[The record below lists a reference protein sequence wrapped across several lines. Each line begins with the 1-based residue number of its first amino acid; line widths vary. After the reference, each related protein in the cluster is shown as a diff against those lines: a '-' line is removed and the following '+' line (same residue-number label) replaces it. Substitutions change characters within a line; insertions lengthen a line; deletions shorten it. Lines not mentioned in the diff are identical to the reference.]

1 MMKKYVLSVIVI
13 AFILVSFSIAAADEE
28 NHSIAVVDITQM
40 DIGELQDAVDDGKL
54 TYKQIMTLYL
64 ERIEEYS
71 QMYNCIISVSETAI
85 EEAEACDEIYEKQG
99 RSSDIFGLPIIVK
112 DNIDVEGMVT
122 TNGSLAMSGNV
133 AEQDAEIVAALK
145 EAGGIIV
152 AKANMDKYAEH
163 SQYSISD
170 FGRVNNAFDL
180 SKSSY
185 GSSGGSAVAAAASLA
200 PICVGTDT
208 NASIRVPASA
218 NGVVGIRPTKGLLST
233 EGITVCISERD
244 TAGPLAKSV
253 TDAAIILTA
262 MGNFQ
267 ADYTQYLSDES
278 LEDMRVGVITSL
290 SYGSDEIEGYFED
303 ALDIIEGEGAEIV
316 MMNFSLPSGYDAD
329 VSAYRQVF
337 TSAMDRYDVDVA
349 VYLTI
354 RSTVMS
360 HSQAANSIGNSN
372 GWAIAPSAGAPAMTV
387 PMAIDSYGMP
397 AGIEF
402 VGRCYDE
409 GAVIGAGYDFEQALG
424 LEIETTLAPPL
435 YEISDEISDLLELAE
450 QPVFGQIR
458 GYEKEYDDVMNAY
471 QEAISYLESDY
482 YDDADADEK
491 AETLLEEYEKS
502 ISDYEESYE
511 KWERNVNLAGICT
524 VLAAIV
530 LYAVIIII
538 RRKKKSAA

>member
-1 MMKKYVLSVIVI
+1 MLLICLI
-13 AFILVSFSIAAADEE
+13 FIWL
-28 NHSIAVVDITQM
+28 
-40 DIGELQDAVDDGKL
+40 
-54 TYKQIMTLYL
+54 
-64 ERIEEYS
+64 
-71 QMYNCIISVSETAI
+71 
-85 EEAEACDEIYEKQG
+85 
-99 RSSDIFGLPIIVK
+99 
-112 DNIDVEGMVT
+112 
-122 TNGSLAMSGNV
+122 
-133 AEQDAEIVAALK
+133 
-145 EAGGIIV
+145 
-152 AKANMDKYAEH
+152 
-163 SQYSISD
+163 
-170 FGRVNNAFDL
+170 
-180 SKSSY
+180 
-185 GSSGGSAVAAAASLA
+185 SGGSAVARRPLLA

-372 GWAIAPSAGAPAMTV
+372 GW
-387 PMAIDSYGMP
+387 
-397 AGIEF
+397 
-402 VGRCYDE
+402 
-409 GAVIGAGYDFEQALG
+409 L
-424 LEIETTLAPPL
+424 
-435 YEISDEISDLLELAE
+435 
-450 QPVFGQIR
+450 
-458 GYEKEYDDVMNAY
+458 
-471 QEAISYLESDY
+471 
-482 YDDADADEK
+482 
-491 AETLLEEYEKS
+491 
-502 ISDYEESYE
+502 
-511 KWERNVNLAGICT
+511 
-524 VLAAIV
+524 
-530 LYAVIIII
+530 
-538 RRKKKSAA
+538 